1 MPEGIAVSPGI
12 VIGRAY
18 VFEQYPVKMNM
29 ENISESEITAQ
40 IEQFDRAVEQSKAQ
54 LLQIQKRMEAGLGM
68 EKAGIIDAHLM
79 ILEDETFICE
89 MRNVIQTEKITAEH
103 AVDTVTKL
111 FLTAF
116 ESFED
121 EYTKERAG
129 DIRDVSGRLI
139 KNVLNVP
146 IKNLSN
152 LEDKAVVIARDLT
165 PTDTAQMD
173 RKRVLAFATDMG
185 GRTSHTAIMARSMGV
200 PAVMGLTDFSK
211 QVSDHDLVIVDGCTG
226 MVYVNPD
233 KELLTRYQTLQKDYQ
248 AYRQRLYILKDLPAQ
263 TRDHQHQVKLF
274 ANIGTP
280 SDVKIAMENGAEG
293 IGLFRTEFLYMNRS
307 SLPTEEEQF
316 KAYRQVAENMAP
328 MPVTVR
334 TIDIGG
340 DKNLP
345 YLNMPREENPFL
357 GYRAIRICLDRPQ
370 MFRTQLRAIL
380 RASHYGSIRIMYPMI
395 SGAHEILRANAILEE
410 TKEELR
416 SEGVPFDAGL
426 AVGIMVETPAAAV
439 EADLL
444 AKYVDFFS
452 IGTNDLIQYTLAVD
466 RMNERVSDLYEPLH
480 PSVLRLI
487 KYVIDAAHRAG
498 KQAGM
503 CGEMAGDSAA
513 TAILLG
519 LGLDEFS
526 MSASSICRIKEV
538 VRTLT
543 MEKSRRIARQAL
555 ELDNP
560 GEIRALAEQQER

>member
-560 GEIRALAEQQER
+560 GEIRALVEQQER

>member
-29 ENISESEITAQ
+29 ENILESEITAQ

-152 LEDKAVVIARDLT
+152 LEDEAVVIARDLT

>member
-29 ENISESEITAQ
+29 ENIPESEITAQ

-54 LLQIQKRMEAGLGM
+54 LLQIQTRMEAGLGM

-89 MRNVIQTEKITAEH
+89 MRNLIQTEKITAEH

-211 QVSDHDLVIVDGCTG
+211 QVSDNDLVIVDGCAG

-263 TRDHQHQVKLF
+263 TRDRQHQVKLF

-395 SGAHEILRANAILEE
+395 SGADEILRANAILEE

-543 MEKSRRIARQAL
+543 MEKSRRIARHAL

-560 GEIRALAEQQER
+560 GEIRALVEQQER